1 MVDFLMFMAK
11 RQPSSRYLLAAK
23 IPRRYDGSWRYDD
36 KVYTLS
42 SQCLTL
48 GSRNFIK
55 LVSIKIAV
63 LR

>member
-1 MVDFLMFMAK
+1 MAK
-11 RQPSSRYLLAAK
+11 RQSSSQRDLE
-23 IPRRYDGSWRYDD
+23 IPRRYDGSRRHDD
-36 KVYTLS
+36 KVYILS